1 MDFSKLRSV
10 VNSLIYLS
18 VVLGIV
24 LLAQIYFLVPSWLF
38 YSVVAGWFAYVLV
51 AYAAAT
57 RHSVAY
63 PAAFVLAMLTLVVSL
78 PQPEHYSF
86 ASEGMW
92 IAIMTFAIGSVIQ
105 IALLILIPIY
115 LIKTRKAA

>member
-1 MDFSKLRSV
+1 MDIAKLKSV

-38 YSVVAGWFAYVLV
+38 YSVLAGWFAYVLV
-51 AYAAAT
+51 AFAAAN
-57 RHSVAY
+57 RHSSAY

-86 ASEGMW
+86 ASEGML
-92 IAIMTFAIGSVIQ
+92 IAIMTFATGSALQ

-115 LIKTRKAA
+115 LIKTRKSV